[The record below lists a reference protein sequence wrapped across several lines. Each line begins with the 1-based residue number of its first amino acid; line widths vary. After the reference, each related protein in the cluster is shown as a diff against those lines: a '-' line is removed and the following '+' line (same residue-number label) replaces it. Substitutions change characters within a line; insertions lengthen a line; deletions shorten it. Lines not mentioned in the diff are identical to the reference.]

1 MAADKQYRVV
11 GTRPIRHDGVDK
23 VTGEARYGADIHLP
37 GMLHGKAL
45 RSPHA
50 HARIL
55 RIDTSKAEA
64 HPDVK
69 AVITGVDL
77 PQVADKVQDLGEMV
91 VNLKDESNRILAT
104 GKVLYEGH
112 PVAALA
118 AADPHTAEEALKL
131 IDVEYEPL
139 QPVLDVRKAME
150 PDAPI
155 LNPNQRTS
163 GIGAGDGKPSN
174 LARHFRHERGD
185 IERGFAEADAVIER
199 EFITSM
205 IHQGYI
211 ELQNG
216 TAHITPDGR
225 LTIWCSSQGAFS
237 IRDQVANI
245 CNIPLS
251 MIKVVPMEIGGGFG
265 GKTGVYLEPLAAL
278 LAKKSRKPV
287 KMTMTRAEVLTATGP
302 TSGSYIKC
310 KMGAKKD
317 GTLTAAHVELYYE
330 AGAFPGS
337 PVGAAS
343 GTCLAPF
350 KLDNVRIDGYDIV
363 VNKPKTGAYRAP
375 GATNAA
381 FATEGV
387 VSELADQIGMDPIE
401 FRQKNAVQ
409 QGDRR
414 ADGPLFS
421 KIGHVETLEATAES
435 PHWNEPLEP
444 SSDPAK
450 KRGRGVASGFWFNGA
465 GAATASISVFADG
478 TVSLIEGSA
487 DIGGHRASCA
497 MIAAEVLCLNAED
510 VKPQVGDTDSIGY
523 TSVTGGSSAT
533 HKTGWATHEAA
544 LKVKAEVVNRAAK
557 MLEVDPDEI
566 EYHDNATLSAA
577 SKPDAKLTFAQ
588 VAARANSTGGP
599 IVGEAGLS
607 TGGAGNAFGTTIVD
621 VEVDVETGKVDI
633 LRCTTVQDVGKAIH
647 PSYVEG
653 QMQGGAVQGIGWALS
668 EEYVYSG
675 EGRLLNA
682 SLLDYRMPT
691 TLDAPLIETIMVEV
705 ANPAHPYGVRGVG
718 EVPIVPP
725 VAAIAE
731 AIYNATGVRMYQAP
745 MNPAYVLSRIQ
756 GKA

>member
-1 MAADKQYRVV
+1 MAADKRYRVV

-37 GMLHGKAL
+37 GMLHGKVL

-55 RIDTSKAEA
+55 KIDASRSEA

-91 VNLKDESNRILAT
+91 VNLKDESNRVLAT

-112 PVAALA
+112 PVAAVA
-118 AADPHTAEEALKL
+118 AADPHTAEEALQL
-131 IDVEYEPL
+131 IDVEYELLEPI
-139 QPVLDVRKAME
+139 LDVRKAME
-150 PDAPI
+150 PDAP
-155 LNPNQRTS
+155 LLDPRRRTR
-163 GIGAGDGKPSN
+163 GIGAEDGKPSN

-185 IERGFAEADAVIER
+185 IEQGFAEADAVVER
-199 EFITSM
+199 EYVSSM

-216 TAHITPDGR
+216 TAHFTPDGR

-237 IRDQVANI
+237 IRDQVAEI
-245 CNIPLS
+245 CAIPVS
-251 MIKVVPMEIGGGFG
+251 MVKVVPMEIGGGFG

-278 LAKKSRKPV
+278 LAKKSRRPV

-302 TSGSYIKC
+302 TSGSYMRC

-317 GTLTAAHVELYYE
+317 GSITAAHVELYYE

-337 PVGAAS
+337 PVGAAA

-350 KLDNVRIDGYDIV
+350 KVENVRIDGYDIV
-363 VNKPKTGAYRAP
+363 VNKPRTGAYRAP

-381 FATEGV
+381 FATEGAAN
-387 VSELADQIGMDPIE
+387 ELAEALGMDPLA
-401 FRQKNAVQ
+401 FRQKNSVQ
-409 QGDRR
+409 EGDRR
-414 ADGPLFS
+414 ADGPRFS
-421 KIGHVETLEATAES
+421 KIGCVETLEAALQS

-450 KRGRGVASGFWFNGA
+450 KRGRGFATGFWFNGA
-465 GAATASISVFADG
+465 GAASASISLFPDG

-497 MIAAEVLCLNAED
+497 MIAAEVLGLNAED
-510 VKPQVGDTDSIGY
+510 VKPQVGDTDSVGY

-533 HKTGWATHEAA
+533 HKTGWTTHEAA
-544 LKVKAEVVNRAAK
+544 LKIKEQVVQRAAK
-557 MLEVDPDEI
+557 MLEVEPDEVV
-566 EYHDNATLSAA
+566 YHDNATLTAE
-577 SKPDAKLTFAQ
+577 SKPDAKLTFRQ
-588 VAARANSTGGP
+588 VAASANSTGGP
-599 IVGEAGLS
+599 IVAKAALA
-607 TGGAGNAFGTTIVD
+607 TGGAGNAFAATIVD
-621 VEVDVETGKVDI
+621 VEVDVETGKVDV
-633 LRCTTVQDVGKAIH
+633 LRCTMVQDVGTAIH

-653 QMQGGAVQGIGWALS
+653 QIQGGAVQGFGWALS
-668 EEYVYSG
+668 EEYVYD
-675 EGRLLNA
+675 ENGRLLNN

-691 TLDAPLIETIMVEV
+691 TLDTPMIETIMVEV
-705 ANPAHPYGVRGVG
+705 PNPAHPYGVRGVG
-718 EVPIVPP
+718 EAPIVPP
-725 VAAIAE
+725 VAAVAE
-731 AIYNATGVRMYQAP
+731 AIYNATGARMYQAP
-745 MNPAYVLSRIQ
+745 MNPAYVLRRIQ
-756 GKA
+756 GKE